1 MGIVGSGKLRSRT
14 TSRLSSSTRPRP
26 SAAVWRV
33 RMVFTSPPEQK
44 WPPAPVRITTRAVG
58 SASIS
63 SSTPSIS
70 RRMARSSAL
79 RASGRFSVIVA
90 IPSARSTSRVWS
102 PTFHSFRWSP
112 LSPATIAD
120 ARPTDKS
127 ASRVVEALHLP
138 SAVGPG
144 HVLEAA
150 ARVAADDPPPER
162 LRLDVAPE
170 LGDLPPAREHVEDA
184 SGHALARAPPPVPAQ
199 DQELADLARPVPR
212 ELRAVADQREAR
224 ELPVHADQER
234 PPVGVG
240 PEAFAPRLDPVEPV
254 VAEAPAVDRAEV
266 VEIELHQAPEDRWVL
281 ATRFPDLDVHDA
293 MLRYP
298 VMRLARTLIGMVHL
312 QPLPGSPRWEGS
324 MARVIEAALAD
335 ARALVEGGID
345 ALLVENFGDAPFTAG
360 RVDAATV
367 AGVTAVAAEI
377 PPTFAETPLGV
388 NVLQNDARAAP
399 AVVAAVRGPVIRVNV
414 HAGAVVADQG
424 IVETDA
430 YHTLRD
436 RRPLRA
442 EARILAGVRGKHA
455 VP

>member
-1 MGIVGSGKLRSRT
+1 
-14 TSRLSSSTRPRP
+14 
-26 SAAVWRV
+26 
-33 RMVFTSPPEQK
+33 MVFTSPPEQK

-90 IPSARSTSRVWS
+90 IPYARSTSRVWY
-102 PTFHSFRWSP
+102 PTFRSFRWST
-112 LSPATIAD
+112 ATIAD
-120 ARPTDKS
+120 GRPADKS

-150 ARVAADDPPPER
+150 DRVAADDPPPER

-212 ELRAVADQREAR
+212 EVRAVADQREAR

-240 PEAFAPRLDPVEPV
+240 PEAFDPRLDPVEPV
-254 VAEAPAVDRAEV
+254 VTDVPAVDRAEV
-266 VEIELHQAPEDRWVL
+266 VEIELHEAPEDRCVL
-281 ATRFPDLDVHDA
+281 AARFPDLNVHDA

-298 VMRLARTLIGMVHL
+298 AMRLARTLIGMVHL
-312 QPLPGSPRWEGS
+312 QALPGSPRWEGS

-360 RVDAATV
+360 RVDAHRGLADVLVVSGPATGRATPLADV
-367 AGVTAVAAEI
+367 KRVRSAVPEVPVLVGSGVTAETVAELLSVADGAIVGTAVKQGGDVRNPVDRGRVERLVAA
-377 PPTFAETPLGV
+377 
-388 NVLQNDARAAP
+388 AR
-399 AVVAAVRGPVIRVNV
+399 
-414 HAGAVVADQG
+414 
-424 IVETDA
+424 
-430 YHTLRD
+430 
-436 RRPLRA
+436 RR
-442 EARILAGVRGKHA
+442 
-455 VP
+455 